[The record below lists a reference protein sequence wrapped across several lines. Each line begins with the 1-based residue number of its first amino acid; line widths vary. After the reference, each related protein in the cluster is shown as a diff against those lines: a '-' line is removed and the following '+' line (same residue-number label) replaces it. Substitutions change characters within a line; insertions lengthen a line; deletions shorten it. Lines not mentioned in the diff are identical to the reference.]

1 MTQEHEN
8 TQDQIQDQ
16 QTPDQ
21 APENATAGQQPVDE
35 VNKLKA
41 DLEEANQRILRI
53 SADYQNFVRR
63 SQANVETARQ
73 QQLMDVARSLL
84 NVLDHFDRALEV
96 DVQKVSAE
104 SLQQGVQIV
113 RDELLSTLERFNI
126 RVQAITPGDEFV
138 PGKHEAIMQQE
149 VEGMEPGKVAM
160 VLQKGYEL
168 GDIALRP
175 AKVSVSK

>member
-8 TQDQIQDQ
+8 PQTQDQAQ
-16 QTPDQ
+16 DQ
-21 APENATAGQQPVDE
+21 APEQTPADQQPVDE
-35 VNKLKA
+35 VTQLKA

-63 SQANVETARQ
+63 SQANVESARQ

-84 NVLDHFDRALEV
+84 VVLDHFDRALEV
-96 DVQKVSAE
+96 NVEKVTAE
-104 SLQQGVQIV
+104 SIQQGVVIV
-113 RDELLSTLERFNI
+113 RDELLTTLERFNI

-160 VLQKGYEL
+160 VLQKGYDL
-168 GDIALRP
+168 GEIALRP